1 MSYTIKGKSSAFLF
15 FKEYCCRENKRQNK
29 TDYKDIRF
37 AVKCSEMWNAMTEEK
52 KRKFRMMVECDKKR
66 FIVESKR
73 MKKQLKGDFPKK
85 PKSALF
91 FYMESINCEAQS
103 VNVGAKVSLGRPLQ
117 NAAERFRK
125 LTDEEK
131 QQFIDLAKEDGLR
144 YKREKRKRQKNNKK
158 RESISV
164 SKIRSKE
171 FVSDSDSD

>member
-1 MSYTIKGKSSAFLF
+1 
-15 FKEYCCRENKRQNK
+15 
-29 TDYKDIRF
+29 
-37 AVKCSEMWNAMTEEK
+37 
-52 KRKFRMMVECDKKR
+52 
-66 FIVESKR
+66 
-73 MKKQLKGDFPKK
+73 
-85 PKSALF
+85 
-91 FYMESINCEAQS
+91 MESINCEAQS

-158 RESISV
+158 RESVSV

>member
-158 RESISV
+158 RESVSV